1 MAEYIE
7 REKVYKMLNSL
18 GGCGADPDTWADG
31 WDKAIDTAINEL
43 DKIPAAR
50 KIRKH
55 KRAVL
60 QLRRS
65 NGRRRK

>member
-7 REKVYKMLNSL
+7 REKVYNMLNSL

>member
-7 REKVYKMLNSL
+7 REEVYKMLNSL

-60 QLRRS
+60 LILRLQ
-65 NGRRRK
+65 